1 MPKKSKAAREPV
13 FSANPERTRISAIT
27 HTLSTSNPQLSS
39 LALTLQPHY
48 LVAHSQNTPIYSV
61 YQKREPKV
69 LLFGLLVFIE
79 RIRAEMTTKM

>member
-1 MPKKSKAAREPV
+1 MPKKSKAAHEPV

-27 HTLSTSNPQLSS
+27 HTLSTSNSQLSS

-61 YQKREPKV
+61 YDKFEPKI
-69 LLFGLLVFIE
+69 LFSGPLAFI
-79 RIRAEMTTKM
+79 